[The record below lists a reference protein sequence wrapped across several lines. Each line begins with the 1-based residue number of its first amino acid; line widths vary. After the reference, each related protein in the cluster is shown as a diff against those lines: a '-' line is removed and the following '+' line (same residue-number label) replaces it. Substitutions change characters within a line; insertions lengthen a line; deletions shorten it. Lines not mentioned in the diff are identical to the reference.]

1 MNIVFI
7 GGGRAGTSLAKVLQE
22 SDKFVVKAITCLTE
36 QEAEDSANFIGN
48 IEYVG
53 TDNNK
58 AIEYGNIIFITTPD
72 DIIKKI
78 ADKISEESNLEN
90 KYIFH
95 ISGSRASYILK
106 SCKIKGASIGSIHPL
121 QSLPSFEKGAE
132 NIKKAYFC
140 IEGDE
145 NAVKMGQEIV
155 GSINNQFFTIDS
167 DMKGLY
173 HAAAVFASNYV
184 NAVCFEAYLI
194 FKQLGI
200 KEDTIFK
207 IIKPLIKGT
216 VNNIEE
222 LGIIDA
228 LTGPISRGDIN
239 TIKNHLGSFFKYRK
253 KDLQLYKELGKK
265 TVEVSILKEKDK
277 KDKFIEIKEILD
289 KY

>member
-95 ISGSRASYILK
+95 ISGSRASDILK

-121 QSLPSFEKGAE
+121 QSLPSFKKGAE

-155 GSINNQFFTIDS
+155 GSINNRFFTIDS

-173 HAAAVFASNYV
+173 HAAAVFASNYI
-184 NAVCFEAYLI
+184 NTTCYEAFSI
-194 FKQLGI
+194 FRQLGI
-200 KEDTIFK
+200 GEDTVLE
-207 IIKPLIKGT
+207 IIKPLITGT
-216 VNNIEE
+216 VNNIQE
-222 LGIIDA
+222 LGIINA

-239 TIKNHLGSFFKYRK
+239 TIKNHLNSFFKYRK
-253 KDLQLYKELGKK
+253 DDLLLYKELGKK
-265 TVEVSILKEKDK
+265 TIELAILKEQTNKE
-277 KDKFIEIKEILD
+277 KFLEIKEILD